1 MWEVLDSELKYGRF
15 WILLKYGKFCFLI
28 QFERFWFQL
37 KFERFWFWPL
47 VLDSEL
53 KYKRFWFLLKYGRFS
68 WEVMSQ
74 LRMRALASG
83 GRNLISVGTDHKE
96 WITAE

>member
-1 MWEVLDSELKYGRF
+1 MVSAEVSYLGN
-15 WILLKYGKFCFLI
+15 WI
-28 QFERFWFQL
+28 W
-37 KFERFWFWPL
+37 L
-47 VLDSEL
+47 V
-53 KYKRFWFLLKYGRFS
+53 LKYGRFS